1 MKIITIQ
8 QTKPGGGFC
17 ANVNGFEDV
26 ASFGKDEV
34 SALEH
39 LLEKLKSR
47 NEKFIQISDWGRS
60 KEDTLP
66 A

>member
-8 QTKPGGGFC
+8 QTKPGVGFC
-17 ANVNGFEDV
+17 ANVNGFEGV
-26 ASFGKDEV
+26 FSFGKDEI

-39 LLEKLKSR
+39 LLGKLKSR

-60 KEDTLP
+60 KDDTLS